1 METSMFMFHKFARAK
16 GYLTKENLR
25 VLMEKEVPG
34 FSENQKDSLAVNKIM
49 KDLGH

>member
-1 METSMFMFHKFARAK
+1 METSMFMFHKFAGAK